1 MDVSIQ
7 YCYHFSCSKYEQRT
21 HTNLFSTVNANT
33 CATNM
38 LLHYNVVFQVIESQQ
53 LHKAKELQ
61 MSDSTFDYTM
71 NTIEIQ
77 TYYCG
82 EYYSTIAQNIK

>member
-7 YCYHFSCSKYEQRT
+7 YFYHFSCSKYEQRP

-38 LLHYNVVFQVIESQQ
+38 LLHYNVVIESQQ
-53 LHKAKELQ
+53 LQKEK
-61 MSDSTFDYTM
+61 TTKRIT
-71 NTIEIQ
+71 NV
-77 TYYCG
+77 
-82 EYYSTIAQNIK
+82 